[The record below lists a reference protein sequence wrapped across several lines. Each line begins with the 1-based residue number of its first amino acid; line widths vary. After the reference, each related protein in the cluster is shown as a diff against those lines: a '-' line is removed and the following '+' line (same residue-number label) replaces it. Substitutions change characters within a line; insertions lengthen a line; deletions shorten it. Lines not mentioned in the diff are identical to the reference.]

1 MQEPTNN
8 DHCDTWREPSFVSS
22 LRLSSIQGRIWR
34 WSFSDFVLASHL
46 QSQGLWTIGQSTTA
60 IPLRT
65 VLQLCLRISQET
77 WGPWPAQH
85 GCKCSPC
92 QIPLLHV
99 HRNPP
104 LRGGR
109 WRGGITAPGKEW
121 ATKFRP
127 FVHFK
132 KVGGGGWWGR
142 ISSSLG
148 PGGRTPLM
156 TSALLG
162 MGN

>member
-1 MQEPTNN
+1 MGNPCLVRRPVWSGGNLTVHAVVHT
-8 DHCDTWREPSFVSS
+8 DGLCDTCREPDFLGSF
-22 LRLSSIQGRIWR
+22 RLSSIQGGIWR

-65 VLQLCLRISQET
+65 VLQLCLWISQET
-77 WGPWPAQH
+77 WGPGPVQD

-109 WRGGITAPGKEW
+109 WRGGITAPGKE
-121 ATKFRP
+121 
-127 FVHFK
+127 
-132 KVGGGGWWGR
+132 
-142 ISSSLG
+142 
-148 PGGRTPLM
+148 
-156 TSALLG
+156 
-162 MGN
+162 